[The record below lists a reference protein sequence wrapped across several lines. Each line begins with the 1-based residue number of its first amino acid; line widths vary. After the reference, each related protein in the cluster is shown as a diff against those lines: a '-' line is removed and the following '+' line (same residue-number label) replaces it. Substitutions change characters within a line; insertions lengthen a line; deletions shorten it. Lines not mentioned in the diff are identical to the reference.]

1 MRDAIS
7 AHKQRGQQG
16 SRGGTMAN
24 LTREQQ
30 AQMQQR
36 RQQMLQLQRQQQQQQ
51 QQRMAGNGGG
61 GRGGGGRGGRGN
73 GRHMTQQ
80 QMLQAQ
86 MLQHR
91 GTGRMSAATKKQKRA
106 MQEAT
111 LQFNPNTPPSN
122 LMLCFTREEI
132 LNHIKVLRDEFSAVF
147 SAKEIKNRL
156 MPVLT
161 TLMTDPDGERLFCTK
176 VDPSP
181 QGYALPDYN
190 LIVKVR
196 AALLLACLFFFSL
209 LFFLFLFLSSICPLF
224 NKQRT
229 DSFCFLFFFFFL
241 ETHGFRHDSSKD
253 VERHD

>member
-1 MRDAIS
+1 
-7 AHKQRGQQG
+7 
-16 SRGGTMAN
+16 
-24 LTREQQ
+24 
-30 AQMQQR
+30 
-36 RQQMLQLQRQQQQQQ
+36 
-51 QQRMAGNGGG
+51 
-61 GRGGGGRGGRGN
+61 
-73 GRHMTQQ
+73 
-80 QMLQAQ
+80 MLQAQ

-106 MQEAT
+106 MQEAA

-196 AALLLACLFFFSL
+196 AALLLACFFLFFFFSSFFSL
-209 LFFLFLFLSSICPLF
+209 LFFLFLFLSSCFSLQSVLF
-224 NKQRT
+224 STSNGLT
-229 DSFCFLFFFFFL
+229 VFVSCFFFFFL
-241 ETHGFRHDSSKD
+241 
-253 VERHD
+253 